1 MNGKKILFAILTLI
15 LLMICVSA
23 CQATNLPHTV
33 GREFATEQTESK
45 TETQKKSH
53 STADVRQLDSEKA
66 LEGETMTK
74 PTAYHPPR

>member
-45 TETQKKSH
+45 TETQKKVI
-53 STADVRQLDSEKA
+53 VRRMSGSWIQKKPWKEK
-66 LEGETMTK
+66 
-74 PTAYHPPR
+74 R